1 MSTLDFLSLERT
13 VRDDRFAPV
22 AKSPMQRR
30 LADAGAEFEERDGRL
45 VATFVPGQADL
56 QIRVRDV
63 THAYRVVEAEG
74 EAELRFGDGSYGV
87 RPPTGRGRILVAYER
102 GSGADDEFPAD
113 ALDVSAAWAALEI
126 EGPGAER
133 VMRRLTQLDL
143 DALPLVGALSHVRA
157 LVARPGGDRFLV
169 VFPQEYGHYLW
180 EVVVDAAAPL
190 GGGPSA

>member
-1 MSTLDFLSLERT
+1 MSTLSFISLEDARA
-13 VRDDRFAPV
+13 DERFRPV

-56 QIRVRDV
+56 RIRIRDV

-74 EAELRFGDGSYGV
+74 GAEVEFGDGVHGV
-87 RPPTGRGRILVAYER
+87 RPPTGAGRILAAYER
-102 GSGADDEFPAD
+102 GAGAVGNLARG
-113 ALDVSAAWAALEI
+113 ALDVSAAWAAIEI
-126 EGPGAER
+126 EGAGADR
-133 VMRRLTQLDL
+133 VMRRLTELDL
-143 DALPLVGALSHVRA
+143 DDLPLVGALSHVRA
-157 LVARPGGDRFLV
+157 LLARPGEDRFLI

-180 EVVVDAAAPL
+180 EVVADAAEPL